1 LMKYMSIITVLQLY
15 NFTIGTTYR
24 VILDDLEKFI
34 NKNLYVYNIN
44 LNS

>member
-1 LMKYMSIITVLQLY
+1 MKYMSIITVLQLY